1 MLTIAMLLA
10 GLLLLL
16 AGGTGLVKG
25 ASAIASHYGVSPL
38 VVGLTVVAF
47 GSSAPELVVNVVG
60 AIRGETELAFGN
72 VIGSNLANIGLVLA
86 TAAIFRPITIE
97 GQLVRRELPLLL
109 LGTMVLLVVAMDKPL
124 TGMEALL
131 TRSDG
136 LVLLLIFSIFIY
148 ITVTDFL
155 NSKREDA
162 LMANILEMEGML
174 PASKATTVKS
184 NWMFVAAGIV
194 ALTAGGQ
201 LTIIHGAQLA
211 TDVGLE
217 PVIVGMVIVAI
228 GTSLPEFVTSIIA
241 AINKESDLCV
251 GNVVGSNIFNGL
263 VVLPIAALVRPLP
276 VPEGGLIDVTM
287 SLLLAGIVI
296 LVFFFGKGHMN
307 RKFGTALLLAY
318 LGYMTIRITTQ

>member
-1 MLTIAMLLA
+1 MLTTTLLLA

-25 ASAIASHYGVSPL
+25 ASAIANHYGVSPL
-38 VVGLTVVAF
+38 IVGLTVVAF

-60 AIRGETELAFGN
+60 AFRGETELAFGN
-72 VIGSNLANIGLVLA
+72 VTGSNLANIGLVLA
-86 TAAIFRPITIE
+86 TAAIFSPITIE

-109 LGTMVLLVVAMDKPL
+109 LGTTVLLVVAMDKPL
-124 TGMEALL
+124 TGMDALL

-136 LVLLLIFSIFIY
+136 LVLLLIFTIFVY

-155 NSKREDA
+155 DTKRQDA
-162 LMANILEMEGML
+162 LMTNIIEMERML
-174 PASKATTVKS
+174 PSSKANTVRS
-184 NWMFVAAGIV
+184 NWMLVAGGIV

-201 LTIIHGAQLA
+201 LTIIHSAQLA
-211 TDVGLE
+211 TDMGIQ

-263 VVLPIAALVRPLP
+263 VVLPVAALVRPLP
-276 VPEGGLIDVTM
+276 VPAGGLIDVTM
-287 SLLLAGIVI
+287 SLLFAAIIIV
-296 LVFFFGKGHMN
+296 VFFFGKGHMN
-307 RKFGTALLLAY
+307 RKVGAALLFGYLA
-318 LGYMTIRITTQ
+318 YMTIRITG

>member
-1 MLTIAMLLA
+1 MLTITLLVA
-10 GLLLLL
+10 GLFLLL

-25 ASAIASHYGVSPL
+25 ASAIANHYGVSPL

-72 VIGSNLANIGLVLA
+72 VTGSNLANIGLVLA

-109 LGTMVLLVVAMDKPL
+109 LGTTVLLVVAMDKPL
-124 TGMEALL
+124 TGMDALL

-136 LVLLLIFSIFIY
+136 LVLLLIFTIFIY

-155 NSKREDA
+155 DTRREDA
-162 LMANILEMEGML
+162 LMTNIMEMEGML
-174 PASKATTVKS
+174 PTSKATTVRS
-184 NWMFVAAGIV
+184 NWILVAVGIV

-211 TDVGLE
+211 ADIGLQ

-276 VPEGGLIDVTM
+276 VPAGGLIDVTM
-287 SLLLAGIVI
+287 SLLLAAIIIV
-296 LVFFFGKGHMN
+296 VFFFGKGHMN
-307 RKFGTALLLAY
+307 RKVGAALLFAY
-318 LGYMTIRITTQ
+318 LAYMTIRITG

>member
-1 MLTIAMLLA
+1 MTITLLIA
-10 GLLLLL
+10 GLFLLL

-60 AIRGETELAFGN
+60 AIRDETELAFGN
-72 VIGSNLANIGLVLA
+72 VTGSNLANIGLVLA
-86 TAAIFRPITIE
+86 TATIFRPITIQ

-109 LGTMVLLVVAMDKPL
+109 LGTTVLLVVAMDKPL
-124 TGMEALL
+124 TNMDALL

-136 LVLLLIFSIFIY
+136 LVLLLIFTIFIY
-148 ITVTDFL
+148 ITVSDFL
-155 NSKREDA
+155 DSKAQDA
-162 LMANILEMEGML
+162 LVINITEMEGML
-174 PASKATTVKS
+174 PAPKATTVRS
-184 NWMFVAAGIV
+184 NWIIVVAGIL

-211 TDVGLE
+211 ASMGMQ

-241 AINKESDLCV
+241 AIKRESDLCL

-276 VPEGGLIDVTM
+276 IPEGGLIDVTM
-287 SLLLAGIVI
+287 SLLFAAIII
-296 LVFFFGKGHMN
+296 LVFFFGKGHMS
-307 RKFGTALLLAY
+307 RKVGAGLLLVY
-318 LGYMTIRITTQ
+318 LAYMTIRMSA